1 MRHIKLLSGL
11 NLLLLALI
19 WTIILTVL
27 SLISFKKLPAIK
39 LPGEDKTAHFIFYF
53 VLTLVWYIALA
64 KIHKKKYLKF
74 IIAIAVIIY
83 GIIIEILQGLTNYR
97 HADINDVFANT
108 GGTFLA
114 LMFIYLLK
122 FKNYLK
128 KE

>member
-1 MRHIKLLSGL
+1 M
-11 NLLLLALI
+11 
-19 WTIILTVL
+19 
-27 SLISFKKLPAIK
+27 PAIK
-39 LPGEDKTAHFIFYF
+39 LPGEDKTAHFVFYF

-64 KIHKKKYLKF
+64 KIHKNKNLKY

-114 LMFIYLLK
+114 LVFIYLLK

-128 KE
+128 KK